1 MIACSEYSQVYL
13 VLGPTFLACCVCA
26 LVFNDFNADLLLA
39 FRHLVCIVRLSGCEP
54 QRMRLLMAEISN
66 GL

>member
-13 VLGPTFLACCVCA
+13 ILGPTFSG
-26 LVFNDFNADLLLA
+26 LLCMCTCLQGLQCRSA
-39 FRHLVCIVRLSGCEP
+39 SRFSTSNEHCEA
-54 QRMRLLMAEISN
+54 QRMRTSAHASTYAEISN

>member
-13 VLGPTFLACCVCA
+13 VLGPTFSGLLCMCTC
-26 LVFNDFNADLLLA
+26 LQRLQCDLLLA
-39 FRHLVCIVRLSGCEP
+39 FRHLVCIARLSGCEP